1 MKNKLGFKIWLY
13 LIAFSVAILLLLWCF
28 QILSLKDYY
37 EFSTK
42 KEISKTVEKVKKLY
56 NDPNYA
62 DYFDKLS
69 YDNDMCIELY
79 DGIVR
84 VYSSFS
90 CTSTAIEFSREKKA
104 FIKSDTTSQG
114 YEVSN
119 GLDDKVLLYGI
130 ELDDNKYAFI
140 QASLIP
146 VDSTV
151 SILKKQLL
159 FVSFFTCVLSV
170 LVAYFISRKISKPIE
185 DINDNAKKLS
195 KGIYDVK
202 FDENS
207 TVQEINELNKTL
219 NYTSSEL
226 AKTENLRRELLANV
240 SHDLKTPLTMI
251 KAYAE
256 MVRDLTYNNKEKRE
270 SNLNVIIT
278 ESDRLNLLVNDIL
291 DLSKYQSGSIKLE
304 YETFDLVPFIK
315 EITKRY
321 DIYEEKNGYDIT
333 CKCKGHIYVNAD
345 KKRLEQVMY
354 NLINN
359 AINYTGDDKKVY
371 VFVREENDK
380 VRVEV
385 KDTGKGIKE
394 EDLPLIWDKYYKADK
409 TYSRITVGTGIG
421 LSIVKNIL
429 MLHKLNYGV
438 ESTVNEGTTFYF
450 ELQVVKKPE

>member
-13 LIAFSVAILLLLWCF
+13 LIAFSIAILLLLWCF

-104 FIKSDTTSQG
+104 FIKSDTISQG

-159 FVSFFTCVLSV
+159 FVSFFICVLSV

>member
-13 LIAFSVAILLLLWCF
+13 LIAFSIAILLLLWCF

-62 DYFDKLS
+62 NYFDKLS

-104 FIKSDTTSQG
+104 FIKSDITSQG

-159 FVSFFTCVLSV
+159 FVSFFTCVLSI
-170 LVAYFISRKISKPIE
+170 LVAFFISRKISKPIE

-219 NYTSSEL
+219 N
-226 AKTENLRRELLANV
+226 
-240 SHDLKTPLTMI
+240 
-251 KAYAE
+251 
-256 MVRDLTYNNKEKRE
+256 
-270 SNLNVIIT
+270 
-278 ESDRLNLLVNDIL
+278 
-291 DLSKYQSGSIKLE
+291 
-304 YETFDLVPFIK
+304 
-315 EITKRY
+315 
-321 DIYEEKNGYDIT
+321 
-333 CKCKGHIYVNAD
+333 
-345 KKRLEQVMY
+345 
-354 NLINN
+354 
-359 AINYTGDDKKVY
+359 
-371 VFVREENDK
+371 
-380 VRVEV
+380 
-385 KDTGKGIKE
+385 
-394 EDLPLIWDKYYKADK
+394 
-409 TYSRITVGTGIG
+409 
-421 LSIVKNIL
+421 
-429 MLHKLNYGV
+429 
-438 ESTVNEGTTFYF
+438 
-450 ELQVVKKPE
+450 

>member
-13 LIAFSVAILLLLWCF
+13 LIAFSIAILLLLWCF

-62 DYFDKLS
+62 NYFDKLS

-104 FIKSDTTSQG
+104 FIKSDITSQG

-207 TVQEINELNKTL
+207 TVQEINKTL

-226 AKTENLRRELLANV
+226 AKTENLRRKLLANV

-315 EITKRY
+315 DITKRY

-359 AINYTGDDKKVY
+359 AVNYTGDDKKVY

>member
-13 LIAFSVAILLLLWCF
+13 LIAFSIAILLLLWCF

-62 DYFDKLS
+62 NYFDKLS

-104 FIKSDTTSQG
+104 FIKSDITSQG

-195 KGIYDVK
+195 KGIY
-202 FDENS
+202 ENS

-226 AKTENLRRELLANV
+226 AKTENLRRKLLANV

-315 EITKRY
+315 DITKRY

-359 AINYTGDDKKVY
+359 AVNYTGDDKKVY
-371 VFVREENDK
+371 VFVREEN

>member
-104 FIKSDTTSQG
+104 FIKADITSQG

-304 YETFDLVPFIK
+304 YETFDLVSFIK
-315 EITKRY
+315 DITKRY

-438 ESTVNEGTTFYF
+438 ESTVNEETTFYF